1 MQLHGEH
8 LLLLL
13 LLLFNF
19 HLLFLPL
26 SKAPDCKN
34 ITTHLKQE
42 VRCGSDPGSAQTIC
56 KDGDQTSFFFRKTH
70 TFWTEAC
77 LRISCPSSRLAERYV
92 GLARRLV
99 VTDFPAPPTS
109 PFFPACNWAEQCCS
123 PSRFHTPTQLET
135 AMRAWRLFFSLLTS
149 PPRCQIKGLAAI
161 KITLAVRQRAQRSE
175 VRGQQAALNHSS
187 R

>member
-8 LLLLL
+8 LLLLLL

-56 KDGDQTSFFFRKTH
+56 KDGDPMSFFLQKNPHLLDRSLFEDQLLVKQPGAALCWASTPPCCDR
-70 TFWTEAC
+70 
-77 LRISCPSSRLAERYV
+77 LPS
-92 GLARRLV
+92 
-99 VTDFPAPPTS
+99 PPP

-161 KITLAVRQRAQRSE
+161 KITLAVSQRAQRSE
-175 VRGQQAALNHSS
+175 VSERL
-187 R
+187 